1 MRKLLTSILIGIIF
15 IGCQSGKSGYYSSDD
30 SENLFSMRNL
40 QSNLAYLA
48 SDELEGREAGTD
60 GEKVASKFIATELKK
75 YGTETL
81 DTTGTYF
88 QEFTL
93 RHIKFSDRSVFGILN
108 NNNELTEFS
117 YAQDFVGSN
126 RYYDT
131 IDTITSIIFV
141 GYGIT
146 AHEYEYDSYANLD
159 VKGKVI
165 LFISGEPESSDTTF
179 FKGDKKTSYAS
190 SWSKIKNAKAQG
202 ARGAMYISA
211 WEDTYGWNSVINY
224 VEKGKLQF
232 MEKPVQS
239 SNSTFPILIIRG
251 SVLDSIFAQ
260 NNIFSA
266 DINSSL
272 TSTSA
277 PPAIEFETKSR
288 LFWTFDTSGTV
299 QVRNVVAVLKGTDP
313 ELNNEFV
320 SIGCHFDH
328 EGIGAKGI
336 YNGADDNAS
345 GTTAVME
352 IARVFAQ
359 TKDHKRSI
367 LFNFHTAEE
376 KGLLG
381 SKYFTANFD
390 RMDDIVAHI
399 NLDMVGRGPT
409 DSIFV
414 IGSDRISMDYH
425 DLVFEANKA
434 GVDMHLDLKF
444 NGSNDPNRF
453 YYRSDHYSFA
463 KKDIPSVFFF
473 DYMKEDYHKVTDD
486 ADKINYHKLLNVT
499 RLSYD
504 VIRAAANR
512 EERFISDN
520 LAGN

>member
-1 MRKLLTSILIGIIF
+1 MR
-15 IGCQSGKSGYYSSDD
+15 
-30 SENLFSMRNL
+30 ML

-60 GEKVASKFIATELKK
+60 GEKIASKFIATELHK
-75 YGTETL
+75 YGVKTL
-81 DTTGTYF
+81 TGLDDYF
-88 QEFTL
+88 QTFSL
-93 RHIKFSDRSVFGILN
+93 RHIQFDKNSKFSVIGKDGKQN
-108 NNNELTEFS
+108 TFS

-126 RYYDT
+126 RYYDK
-131 IDTITSIIFV
+131 IDTVTHIVFV

-146 AHEYEYDSYANLD
+146 AHEYQYDSYADLD
-159 VKGKVI
+159 VKGKII
-165 LFISGEPESSDTTF
+165 LFIPGEPASDDTSF
-179 FKGDKKTSYAS
+179 FKGEKKTSYAS
-190 SWSKIKNAKAQG
+190 SWSKMKNAKTQG
-202 ARGAMYISA
+202 AKGALYVSA
-211 WEDTYGWNSVINY
+211 WEEKYGWPSIVHY

-232 MEKPVQS
+232 MEKPVRGG
-239 SNSTFPILIIRG
+239 NSTFPTSVIKQ
-251 SVLDSIFAQ
+251 SVLDSIFA
-260 NNIFSA
+260 
-266 DINSSL
+266 INDLSYQKIYASL
-272 TSTSA
+272 ASETA
-277 PPAIEFETKSR
+277 PPAIELESKADV
-288 LFWTFDTSGTV
+288 FWTFDTTSTAEA
-299 QVRNVVAVLKGTDP
+299 RNVVGILEGNDPDLKQQ
-313 ELNNEFV
+313 FV

-328 EGIGAKGI
+328 EGVSPSGV

-352 IARVFAQ
+352 IARVFAE
-359 TKDHKRSI
+359 TKDHKRTI

-390 RMDDIVAHI
+390 RMNDIIAHI
-399 NLDMVGRGPT
+399 NLDMVGRGPK
-409 DSIFV
+409 DSIYI
-414 IGSDRISMDYH
+414 IGSDRISVDYH
-425 DLVFEANKA
+425 DLIFETNKT
-434 GVDMHLDLKF
+434 GVDMYLDLKF

-504 VIRAAANR
+504 IVRAAANR
-512 EERFISDN
+512 EERFVTDR